1 MMERNMRTA
10 GSYQYPLMDSVIYG
24 KPAAEALRE
33 EAERLNARRVFLIAS
48 RTLNTTTDE
57 IEKITSALDDRH
69 AGTFDGIPQHT
80 TREVVVLVAA
90 LAKRAAAD
98 LIVAIG
104 GGSVVD
110 AAKIAL
116 MCMEHEIFDQDGLD
130 GFETTPERRFG
141 AFRDP
146 AVRMIAIPSTLS
158 GGEYNSGTLVTDT
171 RRKLKQIF
179 SHPMMMPRTI
189 ILDPAITVHT
199 PEKLW
204 LGSGTRAMDHG
215 IEAVC
220 SIRGNALVD
229 SVCLSGLRYLHDGLL
244 RTKENPNDAQAR
256 LDCQLGSWLSAFG
269 LQARVPMGASH
280 AIGHVLGG
288 TCDVPHY
295 FCTAVMM
302 PSVLR
307 YNKPATEE
315 AQKAIAG
322 ALRSPDL
329 DASEAFAAFIERLGL
344 PRRLSDVGV
353 HEDKFALIGKNAMLS
368 IFTRANPQ
376 PIREPGDVVQIL
388 KLAA

>member
-1 MMERNMRTA
+1 MQTA
-10 GSYQYPLMDSVIYG
+10 GSYQFPPMDQVIYG

-33 EAERLNARRVFLIAS
+33 EAERLDARGVFLIAS
-48 RTLNTTTDE
+48 RTLNTKTDE
-57 IEKITSALDDRH
+57 IEKLRTSLGDRY

-80 TREVVVLVAA
+80 TREVVVRTARE
-90 LAKRAAAD
+90 AKQAGAD
-98 LIVAIG
+98 LVVAVG

-110 AAKIAL
+110 AAKIVL
-116 MCMEHEIFDQDGLD
+116 MCMEHEIFDSDGLD

-141 AFRDP
+141 GFRNP
-146 AVRMIAIPSTLS
+146 KARMIAIPSTLS
-158 GGEYNSGTLVTDT
+158 GGEYNSGTLVTDA

-179 SHPMMMPRTI
+179 NHPMMMPRSI
-189 ILDPAITVHT
+189 ILDPAITRYT
-199 PEKLW
+199 PEELW

-220 SIRGNALVD
+220 SIRGNALVE
-229 SVCLSGLRYLHDGLL
+229 SVCLAGLRYLRDGLL
-244 RTKENPNDAQAR
+244 RTRENPNDEEAR
-256 LDCQLGSWLSAFG
+256 VNCQLGSWLSAFG

-307 YNKPATEE
+307 YNRPATAE
-315 AQKAIAG
+315 AQRMVAE
-322 ALRSPDL
+322 ALRSPEK
-329 DASEAFAAFIERLGL
+329 DASEAFAAFVARLGL

-353 HEDKFALIGKNAMLS
+353 HEDRFALIGKNAMLS
-368 IFTRANPQ
+368 IFTRSNPQ
-376 PIREPGDVVQIL
+376 PIREAGDVVQIL
-388 KLAA
+388 KFAA

>member
-1 MMERNMRTA
+1 MRA
-10 GSYQYPLMDSVIYG
+10 PGAYQYPSMESVIYG

-33 EAERLNARRVFLIAS
+33 EAERLDARRVFLIAS
-48 RTLNTTTDE
+48 RTLNTRTDE
-57 IEKITSALDDRH
+57 IEKIRAALKDRY

-80 TREVVVLVAA
+80 TREVVVQAA
-90 LAKRAAAD
+90 AHARDAKAD

-110 AAKIAL
+110 AAKIIL
-116 MCMEHEIFDQDGLD
+116 MCIEHEIVDQDGLD
-130 GFETTPERRFG
+130 GYETTPERRFG
-141 AFRDP
+141 AFRNP
-146 AVRMIAIPSTLS
+146 KIRMIAIPSTLS
-158 GGEYNSGTLVTDT
+158 GGEYNSGSLVTDT

-179 SHPMMMPRTI
+179 NHPMMMPRTI
-189 ILDPAITVHT
+189 ILDPAITRYT

-220 SIRGNALVD
+220 SIRGNPLVE
-229 SVCLSGLRYLHDGLL
+229 SVCLSGLRYLYDGLL
-244 RTKENPNDAQAR
+244 RTKENPDDAQAR
-256 LDCQLGSWLSAFG
+256 VDCQFGSWLSAFG

-307 YNKPATEE
+307 YNRPGAGTGCQRSFFSLRRQTGAS
-315 AQKAIAG
+315 AQAFGGRRRGRPVQADRRKCHAF
-322 ALRSPDL
+322 DL
-329 DASEAFAAFIERLGL
+329 Y
-344 PRRLSDVGV
+344 PV
-353 HEDKFALIGKNAMLS
+353 
-368 IFTRANPQ
+368 
-376 PIREPGDVVQIL
+376 
-388 KLAA
+388 

>member
-1 MMERNMRTA
+1 MHTA
-10 GSYQYPLMDSVIYG
+10 GSYQFPPMEQVIYG
-24 KPAAEALRE
+24 KPTAEALRE
-33 EAERLNARRVFLIAS
+33 EAERLDARRVFLIAS
-48 RTLNTTTDE
+48 RTLNTETDE
-57 IEKITSALDDRH
+57 IERIRKALGQRH
-69 AGTFDGIPQHT
+69 AATFDGVPQHT
-80 TREVVVLVAA
+80 TREVVVQVAA
-90 LAKRAAAD
+90 QAKAAD
-98 LIVAIG
+98 ADLVVAVG

-110 AAKIAL
+110 AAKIVL

-141 AFRDP
+141 GFRQP
-146 AVRMIAIPSTLS
+146 KVRMIAIPSTLS

-179 SHPMMMPRTI
+179 NHPMMMPRAI
-189 ILDPAITVHT
+189 ILDPAITRHT

-229 SVCLSGLRYLHDGLL
+229 SVCLAGLRYLRDGLL
-244 RTKENPNDAQAR
+244 RSKENPDDEEAR
-256 LDCQLGSWLSAFG
+256 VSCQLGSWLSTFG

-288 TCDVPHY
+288 TCNVPHY

-307 YNKPATEE
+307 YNRPATEQ
-315 AQKAIAG
+315 AQKKIAE
-322 ALRSPDL
+322 ALRSPEL
-329 DASEAFAAFIERLGL
+329 DASAAFAAFIAKLGL
-344 PRRLSDVGV
+344 PRRLSEVGV
-353 HEDKFALIGKNAMLS
+353 HEDSFSVIGNNAMLS
-368 IFTRANPQ
+368 IFTRFNPQ
-376 PIREPGDVVQIL
+376 PIREPSDVVAIL

>member
-1 MMERNMRTA
+1 MRA
-10 GSYQYPLMDSVIYG
+10 PGSYQYPPMDFVIYG

-33 EAERLNARRVFLIAS
+33 EAERLNAQRVFLIVS
-48 RTLNTTTDE
+48 RTLNTKTDE
-57 IEKITSALDDRH
+57 IEKIRNVLKDRY

-80 TREVVVLVAA
+80 TREVVVKAA
-90 LAKRAAAD
+90 SHARDAKAD

-110 AAKIAL
+110 AAKIIL
-116 MCMEHEIFDQDGLD
+116 MCIEHEIVDQDGLD

-141 AFRDP
+141 GFRNP
-146 AVRMIAIPSTLS
+146 KVRMIAIPSTLS

-179 SHPMMMPRTI
+179 NHPMMMPRTI
-189 ILDPAITVHT
+189 ILDPAMTKYT

-215 IEAVC
+215 IEAIC
-220 SIRGNALVD
+220 SIRGNPLVD
-229 SVCLSGLRYLHDGLL
+229 SACLAGLRYLHDGLL
-244 RTKENPNDAQAR
+244 RTKENPDDQEAR
-256 LDCQLGSWLSAFG
+256 VNCQFGSWLSAFG

-307 YNKPATEE
+307 YNRPATLE
-315 AQKAIAG
+315 AQKSIAA
-322 ALRSPDL
+322 ALRAPEL
-329 DASEAFAAFIERLGL
+329 DASDAFANFIGKLGL
-344 PRRLSDVGV
+344 PRKLSDVGV
-353 HEDKFALIGKNAMLS
+353 GEDRFKLIGENAMLS
-368 IFTRANPQ
+368 IFTRSNPQ
-376 PIREPGDVVQIL
+376 PIREPGDVVAIL

>member
-1 MMERNMRTA
+1 MRPP
-10 GSYQYPLMDSVIYG
+10 GSYQYPPMDFVIYG
-24 KPAAEALRE
+24 KPAADALRE
-33 EAERLNARRVFLIAS
+33 EAERLGASRVFLIAS
-48 RTLNTTTDE
+48 RTLNTKTDE
-57 IEKITSALDDRH
+57 IEKIRKSLGDRY

-80 TREVVVLVAA
+80 TREFVVKAAAVARDA
-90 LAKRAAAD
+90 EAD

-110 AAKIAL
+110 AAKIIL
-116 MCMEHEIFDQDGLD
+116 MCMEHEIVDQDGLD

-141 AFRDP
+141 KFRNP
-146 AVRMIAIPSTLS
+146 KVRMIAVPSTLS

-179 SHPMMMPRTI
+179 NHPMMMPRTI
-189 ILDPAITVHT
+189 ILDPAITKYT

-215 IEAVC
+215 IEAIC
-220 SIRGNALVD
+220 SIRGNPLVD
-229 SVCLSGLRYLHDGLL
+229 SVCLQGLRFLHDGLL
-244 RTKENPNDAQAR
+244 RTKENPDDQEAR
-256 LDCQLGSWLSAFG
+256 VNCQFGSWLSAFG

-307 YNKPATEE
+307 YNRPATEE
-315 AQKAIAG
+315 AQKSIAS
-322 ALRSPDL
+322 ALRAPEL
-329 DASEAFAAFIERLGL
+329 DASDAFAAFIGKLGL
-344 PRRLSDVGV
+344 PRKLSEVGV
-353 HEDKFALIGKNAMLS
+353 SEEKFKLIGENAMLS
-368 IFTRANPQ
+368 IFTRSNPQ

>member
-1 MMERNMRTA
+1 MERNMRAA
-10 GSYQYPLMDSVIYG
+10 GSYQYPPMDSVIYG

-33 EAERLNARRVFLIAS
+33 EAERLDVRRVFLIVS
-48 RTLNTTTDE
+48 RTLNTKTEE
-57 IEKITSALDDRH
+57 IEKIRISLGDRY

-80 TREVVVLVAA
+80 TREVVVQAA
-90 LAKRAAAD
+90 ADAREAKAD
-98 LIVAIG
+98 LIVAVG

-110 AAKIAL
+110 AAKIIL
-116 MCMEHEIFDQDGLD
+116 MCIEHEIADQDGLD
-130 GFETTPERRFG
+130 GYETTPERRFG
-141 AFRDP
+141 QFRDP
-146 AVRMIAIPSTLS
+146 RVRMIAIPSTLS
-158 GGEYNSGTLVTDT
+158 GGEYNSGSLVTDT

-179 SHPMMMPRTI
+179 NHPMMMPRTI
-189 ILDPAITVHT
+189 ILDPAITRYT

-215 IEAVC
+215 IEAIC
-220 SIRGNALVD
+220 SIRGNPLVD
-229 SVCLSGLRYLHDGLL
+229 SACLSGLRFLYDGLL
-244 RTKENPNDAQAR
+244 RTKENPGDEQAR
-256 LDCQLGSWLSAFG
+256 LNCQFGSWLSAFG

-307 YNKPATEE
+307 YNKPATGE
-315 AQKAIAG
+315 AQKLLAE
-322 ALRSPDL
+322 ALRTPNE
-329 DASEAFAAFIERLGL
+329 DASDTFAAFVDRLGL
-344 PRRLSDVGV
+344 PRHLAEVGV
-353 HEDKFALIGKNAMLS
+353 NEDRFELIGKNAMLS

-376 PIREPGDVVQIL
+376 PIREPSDVVKIL

>member
-1 MMERNMRTA
+1 
-10 GSYQYPLMDSVIYG
+10 MDFVIYG

-33 EAERLNARRVFLIAS
+33 EAERLNAHRVFLIAS
-48 RTLNTTTDE
+48 RTLNTKTEE
-57 IEKITSALDDRH
+57 IEKLRVALKDRH
-69 AGTFDGIPQHT
+69 AGTVDGIPQHT
-80 TREVVVLVAA
+80 TREVVVQAA
-90 LAKRAAAD
+90 AHAREAGAD
-98 LIVAIG
+98 LIVAVG

-110 AAKIAL
+110 AAKIIL
-116 MCMEHEIFDQDGLD
+116 MCMEHEIVDQDGLD
-130 GFETTPERRFG
+130 GFETTPERRIG
-141 AFRDP
+141 AFRNP
-146 AVRMIAIPSTLS
+146 KVRMIAIPSTLS

-189 ILDPAITVHT
+189 ILDPAMTKYT

-220 SIRGNALVD
+220 SIRGNPLVD
-229 SVCLSGLRYLHDGLL
+229 SACLAGLRYLHDGLL
-244 RTKENPNDAQAR
+244 RTKENPDDQEAR
-256 LDCQLGSWLSAFG
+256 VNCQFGSWLSAFG

-307 YNKPATEE
+307 YNHPATSE
-315 AQKAIAG
+315 AQKSIAA
-322 ALRSPDL
+322 ALRAPEL
-329 DASEAFAAFIERLGL
+329 DASDAFAAFIGKLGL
-344 PRRLSDVGV
+344 PRKLSEVGV
-353 HEDKFALIGKNAMLS
+353 REDKFKLIGENAMLS
-368 IFTRANPQ
+368 IFTRSNPQ
-376 PIREPGDVVQIL
+376 PIREPGDVVKIL

>member
-1 MMERNMRTA
+1 MRA
-10 GSYQYPLMDSVIYG
+10 PGSYQYPPMDFVIYG

-33 EAERLNARRVFLIAS
+33 EAERLDARRVFLIAS
-48 RTLNTTTDE
+48 RTLNTKTDE
-57 IEKITSALDDRH
+57 IEKTRTALGDRC

-80 TREVVVLVAA
+80 TREIVVQAA
-90 LAKRAAAD
+90 AHAREARAD

-110 AAKIAL
+110 AAKIIL
-116 MCMEHEIFDQDGLD
+116 MCIEHEIVDQDGLD
-130 GFETTPERRFG
+130 GYETTPERRFG
-141 AFRDP
+141 KFRNP
-146 AVRMIAIPSTLS
+146 RVRMIAIPSTLS

-179 SHPMMMPRTI
+179 NHPMMMPRTI
-189 ILDPAITVHT
+189 ILDPAITRYT

-215 IEAVC
+215 IEAIC
-220 SIRGNALVD
+220 SIRGNPLVD
-229 SVCLSGLRYLHDGLL
+229 SVCLSGLRFLHDGLL
-244 RTKENPNDAQAR
+244 RTRENPDDEEAR
-256 LDCQLGSWLSAFG
+256 VNCQFGSWLSAFG

-307 YNKPATEE
+307 YNRPATEE
-315 AQKAIAG
+315 AQKSIAA
-322 ALRSPDL
+322 ALRAPDL
-329 DASEAFAAFIERLGL
+329 NASDAFAALVGKLGL
-344 PRRLSDVGV
+344 PRKLSEVGV
-353 HEDKFALIGKNAMLS
+353 CEDKFGLIGENAMLS
-368 IFTRANPQ
+368 IFTRSNPQ
-376 PIREPGDVVQIL
+376 PIREPCDVVQIL

>member
-1 MMERNMRTA
+1 MQTA
-10 GSYQYPLMDSVIYG
+10 GSYQFPPMDQVIYG

-33 EAERLNARRVFLIAS
+33 EAERLDARRVFLIAS
-48 RTLNTTTDE
+48 RTLNTKTDE
-57 IEKITSALDDRH
+57 IEKLRTSLGERY

-80 TREVVVLVAA
+80 TREVVVRTARE
-90 LAKRAAAD
+90 AKQAGAD
-98 LIVAIG
+98 LVVAVG

-110 AAKIAL
+110 AAKIVL
-116 MCMEHEIFDQDGLD
+116 MCMEHEIFDSDGLD

-141 AFRDP
+141 GFRNP
-146 AVRMIAIPSTLS
+146 KARMIAIPSTLS
-158 GGEYNSGTLVTDT
+158 GGEYNSGTLVTDA

-179 SHPMMMPRTI
+179 NHPMMMPRSI
-189 ILDPAITVHT
+189 ILDPAITRYT

-220 SIRGNALVD
+220 SIRGNALVER
-229 SVCLSGLRYLHDGLL
+229 VCLAGLRYLHDGLL
-244 RTKENPNDAQAR
+244 RTRENPNDEEAR
-256 LDCQLGSWLSAFG
+256 VNCQLGSWLSAFG

-307 YNKPATEE
+307 YNRPATAE
-315 AQKAIAG
+315 AQRMVAE
-322 ALRSPDL
+322 ALRSPEK
-329 DASEAFAAFIERLGL
+329 DASEAFAAFVARLGL

-353 HEDKFALIGKNAMLS
+353 HEDRFALIGKNAMLS
-368 IFTRANPQ
+368 IFTRSNPQ
-376 PIREPGDVVQIL
+376 PIREAGDVVQIL
-388 KLAA
+388 KFAA

>member
-1 MMERNMRTA
+1 MRAA
-10 GSYQYPLMDSVIYG
+10 GSYQYPAMDSVIYG
-24 KPAAEALRE
+24 KPAAEASRE
-33 EAERLNARRVFLIAS
+33 EAERLNAQRVYLIVS
-48 RTLNTTTDE
+48 RTLNTKTDE
-57 IEKITSALDDRH
+57 IEKIRAALGDRC

-80 TREVVVLVAA
+80 TREVVVQTAA
-90 LAKRAAAD
+90 RAKEAKAD

-110 AAKIAL
+110 AAKIVL

-130 GFETTPERRFG
+130 GYETTPERRFG
-141 AFRDP
+141 PFRNP
-146 AVRMIAIPSTLS
+146 KVRMIAIPSTLS

-179 SHPMMMPRTI
+179 NHPMMMPRTI
-189 ILDPAITVHT
+189 ILDPAITRHT

-229 SVCLSGLRYLHDGLL
+229 AVCLQGLRYLHDGLL
-244 RTKENPNDAQAR
+244 HTKDNPSDEAAR
-256 LDCQLGSWLSAFG
+256 LNCQLGSWLSAFG

-307 YNKPATEE
+307 YNRPATEH
-315 AQKAIAG
+315 AQKSIAAALG
-322 ALRSPDL
+322 APEL
-329 DASEAFAAFIERLGL
+329 DASEAFAALIGKLGL

-353 HEDKFALIGKNAMLS
+353 GEDRFRLIGENAMLS
-368 IFTRANPQ
+368 IFTRSNPQ
-376 PIREPGDVVQIL
+376 PIRRPDDVVEIL

>member
-1 MMERNMRTA
+1 MQTA
-10 GSYQYPLMDSVIYG
+10 GSYQFPPMDQVIYG

-33 EAERLNARRVFLIAS
+33 EAERLDARGVFLIAS
-48 RTLNTTTDE
+48 RTLNTKTDE
-57 IEKITSALDDRH
+57 IEKLRTSLGDRY

-80 TREVVVLVAA
+80 TREVVVRTARE
-90 LAKRAAAD
+90 AKQAGAD
-98 LIVAIG
+98 LVVAVG

-110 AAKIAL
+110 AAKIVL
-116 MCMEHEIFDQDGLD
+116 MCMEHEIFHEDGLD

-141 AFRDP
+141 GFRNP
-146 AVRMIAIPSTLS
+146 KVRMIAIPSTLS
-158 GGEYNSGTLVTDT
+158 GGEYNSGTLVTDA

-179 SHPMMMPRTI
+179 NHPMMMPRSI
-189 ILDPAITVHT
+189 ILDPAITRYT
-199 PEKLW
+199 PEELW

-220 SIRGNALVD
+220 SIRGNALVE
-229 SVCLSGLRYLHDGLL
+229 SVCLAGLRYLRDGLL
-244 RTKENPNDAQAR
+244 RTRENPNDEEAR
-256 LDCQLGSWLSAFG
+256 VNCQLGSWLSAFG

-307 YNKPATEE
+307 YNRPATAE
-315 AQKAIAG
+315 AQRMVAE
-322 ALRSPDL
+322 ALRSPEK
-329 DASEAFAAFIERLGL
+329 DASEAFAAFVARLGL

-353 HEDKFALIGKNAMLS
+353 HEDRFALIGKNAMLS
-368 IFTRANPQ
+368 IFTRSNPQ
-376 PIREPGDVVQIL
+376 PIREAGDVVQIL
-388 KLAA
+388 KFAA

>member
-1 MMERNMRTA
+1 MRA
-10 GSYQYPLMDSVIYG
+10 PGSYQYPPMDFVIYG

-33 EAERLNARRVFLIAS
+33 EAEPLNAHRVFLIAS
-48 RTLNTTTDE
+48 RTLNTKTEE
-57 IEKITSALDDRH
+57 IEKLRVALKDRY

-80 TREVVVLVAA
+80 TREVVVQAA
-90 LAKRAAAD
+90 AHAREAGAD
-98 LIVAIG
+98 LIVAVG

-110 AAKIAL
+110 AAKIIL
-116 MCMEHEIFDQDGLD
+116 MCMEHEIVDQDGLD
-130 GFETTPERRFG
+130 GFETTPERRIG
-141 AFRDP
+141 AFRNP
-146 AVRMIAIPSTLS
+146 KVRMIAIPSTLS

-189 ILDPAITVHT
+189 ILDPAMTKYT

-220 SIRGNALVD
+220 SIRGNPLVD
-229 SVCLSGLRYLHDGLL
+229 SACLAGLRYLHDGLL
-244 RTKENPNDAQAR
+244 RTKENPDDQEAR
-256 LDCQLGSWLSAFG
+256 VNCQFGSWLSAFG

-307 YNKPATEE
+307 YNHPATSE
-315 AQKAIAG
+315 AQKSIAA
-322 ALRSPDL
+322 ALRAPEL
-329 DASEAFAAFIERLGL
+329 DASDAFAAFIGKLGL
-344 PRRLSDVGV
+344 PRKLSEVGV
-353 HEDKFALIGKNAMLS
+353 REDKFKLIGENAMLS
-368 IFTRANPQ
+368 IFTRSNPQ
-376 PIREPGDVVQIL
+376 PIREPGDVVKIL

>member
-1 MMERNMRTA
+1 MRTA
-10 GSYQYPLMDSVIYG
+10 GSYQYPAMDFVIYG

-33 EAERLNARRVFLIAS
+33 EAERLGARRVFLIVS
-48 RTLNTTTDE
+48 RTLNTKTDE
-57 IEKITSALDDRH
+57 IEKIRAALGDRH
-69 AGTFDGIPQHT
+69 SQTFDGVPQHT
-80 TREVVVLVAA
+80 TREAVVQIAA
-90 LAKRAAAD
+90 HAKQANAD
-98 LIVAIG
+98 LIVAVG

-110 AAKIAL
+110 AAKIVL

-141 AFRDP
+141 PFRDP
-146 AVRMIAIPSTLS
+146 KVRMMAIPSTLS

-179 SHPMMMPRTI
+179 NHPMMMPRTI
-189 ILDPAITVHT
+189 ILDPAVTRHT

-229 SVCLSGLRYLHDGLL
+229 SVCLSGLRYLHHGLL
-244 RTKENPNDAQAR
+244 RTKENPNDEAAR
-256 LDCQLGSWLSAFG
+256 LNCQLGSWLSAFG

-307 YNKPATEE
+307 YNRPATEQ
-315 AQKAIAG
+315 AQKSIAAALG
-322 ALRSPDL
+322 APEL
-329 DASEAFAAFIERLGL
+329 DASEAFAGFIGRLGL

-353 HEDKFALIGKNAMLS
+353 REDRFRLIGENAMLS
-368 IFTRANPQ
+368 IFTRSNPQ
-376 PIREPGDVVQIL
+376 PIRKPDDVIEIL